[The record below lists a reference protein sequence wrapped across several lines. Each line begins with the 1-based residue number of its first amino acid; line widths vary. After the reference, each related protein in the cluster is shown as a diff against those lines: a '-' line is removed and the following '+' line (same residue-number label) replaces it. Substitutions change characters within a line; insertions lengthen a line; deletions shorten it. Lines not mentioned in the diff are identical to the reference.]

1 MNTLRFR
8 ALFGLIIWLGWYVHI
23 SATRFLPNTPE
34 GMLIFHG
41 SAAAVDLFLVY
52 SAPRL
57 LEGKLCDDT
66 QNLCLA
72 SIIGNAV
79 GWAFYL
85 AYLPPVFY
93 NTFMEILGYVQWAR
107 LFMVDDHDATNH
119 LGSYLV
125 RRSRFV
131 GA

>member
-1 MNTLRFR
+1 MNILRFR
-8 ALFGLIIWLGWYVHI
+8 VIFALVILLTWYVHLQV
-23 SATRFLPNTPE
+23 THTLPNTPE
-34 GMLIFHG
+34 GMLLFHG
-41 SAAAVDLFLVY
+41 SAATVDLFLVY
-52 SAPRL
+52 SAPQL

-66 QNLCLA
+66 QKLCLA
-72 SIIGNAV
+72 SIVGNAV

-93 NTFMEILGYVQWAR
+93 NTFMEILGYVQLAR
-107 LFMVDDHDATNH
+107 LFMVDGHDANT

>member
-1 MNTLRFR
+1 MNSLRFR
-8 ALFGLIIWLGWYVHI
+8 VIFGLTIWLGWYLHI
-23 SATRFLPNTPE
+23 DATQALPNTPE
-34 GMLIFHG
+34 GMLLFHG

-52 SAPRL
+52 SAPQF

-72 SIIGNAV
+72 SIVGNAV

-93 NTFMEILGYVQWAR
+93 NTFMGVLGYVQLAR
-107 LFMVDDHDATNH
+107 LFMVDDHDANS